1 MQIGWVADPLDWG
14 RWPEAEA
21 LLEPA
26 RARADEVLD
35 LLGFNELLWVV
46 LDGDDLLAAATA
58 RLCEDGSCE
67 VILVGGRDH
76 RRWLSELNDTIG
88 AAAAE
93 AGATRMTAMGRPGW
107 RKALKAIGWA
117 SDSVSSDTTLYTR
130 EVLENRQ
137 EEE

>member
-1 MQIGWVADPLDWG
+1 MQIGWVPDPLNWS
-14 RWPEAEA
+14 RWPEAQS

-26 RARADEVLD
+26 RARADEVLE
-35 LLGFNELLWVV
+35 LLGFNEVLWAV
-46 LDGDDLLAAATA
+46 LDGDDLLGVATS

-67 VILVGGRDH
+67 VVLVGGRDH
-76 RRWLSELNDTIG
+76 KRWVAELNDMIG

-117 SDSVSSDTTLYTR
+117 SENVSSDTTLYSR
-130 EVLENRQ
+130 ALEA
-137 EEE
+137 